1 MLKEAEQ
8 STRGGGGGGGRER
21 ERERGRERET
31 EAETQT
37 QTQTESLREGGRTQQ
52 PQPSS
57 SRTGHPADGPDSPG
71 HPSLED
77 SNLDF
82 PALSS
87 LWKRRA
93 REIMI
98 HRSFTQA
105 RDQDR
110 HVFGLKKRSSLQ
122 PPALPS
128 CVINSTYKGSVFTA
142 SGVSRIL
149 SLLMRNG

>member
-1 MLKEAEQ
+1 MVCA
-8 STRGGGGGGGRER
+8 REVVLL
-21 ERERGRERET
+21 EE
-31 EAETQT
+31 
-37 QTQTESLREGGRTQQ
+37 
-52 PQPSS
+52 PC
-57 SRTGHPADGPDSPG
+57 GHPLSWAGG
-71 HPSLED
+71 LRLED

-87 LWKRRA
+87 LWKRARA
-93 REIMI
+93 IMI
-98 HRSFTQA
+98 HRSFTQT

-122 PPALPS
+122 PPALPN
-128 CVINSTYKGSVFTA
+128 CVINSIYKGSVFTA